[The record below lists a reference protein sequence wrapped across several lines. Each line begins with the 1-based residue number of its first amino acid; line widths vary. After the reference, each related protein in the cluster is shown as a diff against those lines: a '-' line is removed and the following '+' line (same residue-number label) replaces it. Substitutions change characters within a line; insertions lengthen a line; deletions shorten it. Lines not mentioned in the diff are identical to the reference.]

1 MSTSKFK
8 VIAEEQSQPLTFK
21 FSSENVAKAKKI
33 IKMYPSN
40 FKESSIMP
48 LLSMAQA
55 QNHGW
60 LPKKAIEY
68 VSNFIEVPEIKVL
81 EIATFYS
88 MYNLSPVGKFHIEV
102 CTTTPCMLRGSDDI
116 ARCIKDKLGIVS
128 GQSTE
133 DGKFSILEVECL
145 GACVNAP
152 IVQVN
157 DDFYEDL
164 DYDSMEVLIDS
175 LYNDTPLPFGSAKGR
190 YGSQAETGP
199 TSLIKMKSKSATIK
213 KSKKASVV

>member
-1 MSTSKFK
+1 
-8 VIAEEQSQPLTFK
+8 
-21 FSSENVAKAKKI
+21 
-33 IKMYPSN
+33 
-40 FKESSIMP
+40 
-48 LLSMAQA
+48 
-55 QNHGW
+55 
-60 LPKKAIEY
+60 
-68 VSNFIEVPEIKVL
+68 
-81 EIATFYS
+81 
-88 MYNLSPVGKFHIEV
+88 
-102 CTTTPCMLRGSDDI
+102 MLRGSDDI

-128 GQSTE
+128 GESTE

-175 LYNDTPLPFGSAKGR
+175 LYNDTPLQFGSAKGR

-199 TSLIKMKSKSATIK
+199 TSLIKMKSKSATKK
-213 KSKKASVV
+213 KSKKVSVVSAEKAGS

>member
-8 VIAEEQSQPLTFK
+8 IIAEESTQPVEFN
-21 FSSENVAKAKKI
+21 FNRENFAKAKEI

-48 LLSMAQA
+48 LLSMAQS

-102 CTTTPCMLRGSDDI
+102 CTTTPCMLRGSDSMLDLCKKRFGLEVGEI
-116 ARCIKDKLGIVS
+116 
-128 GQSTE
+128 TE
-133 DGKFSILEVECL
+133 DGLFSLGRVECL

-152 IVQVN
+152 VIKIN
-157 DDFYEDL
+157 ENYYEDL
-164 DYDSMEVLIDS
+164 DSDS
-175 LYNDTPLPFGSAKGR
+175 LNKLLDNL
-190 YGSQAETGP
+190 
-199 TSLIKMKSKSATIK
+199 KMKKKVKIGPQSKRKGSEPVK
-213 KSKKASVV
+213 